1 MTITDGRPE
10 AAAEPESPGL
20 GSGPEPEAEPVTTML
35 RMRVR
40 PGCADEFVRAWHRAA
55 ASIADTPGQIS
66 QELFRDADDP
76 MTFVVAATWADRG
89 RLDAFGR
96 GADRE
101 RLTAALRDLRES
113 AERHTYNSVH
123 RVEGSVHRVEGS
135 VHRVEGQGPR

>member
-10 AAAEPESPGL
+10 SAAEPKPEPRPEPKSE
-20 GSGPEPEAEPVTTML
+20 PEPEPGPEPVTTML

-40 PGCADEFVRAWHRAA
+40 PGCADEFVRAWRRAA

-96 GADRE
+96 GTGRE

-113 AERHTYNSVH
+113 AERHTYSSVH
-123 RVEGSVHRVEGS
+123 RVEGHGR
-135 VHRVEGQGPR
+135 